1 MGISDTLKK
10 KNNSTNYKESWA
22 HHECPPLTHI
32 EYNIYSY
39 SNDDNPRACWQKC
52 GSAPH
57 PQSSHAGRWQC
68 ISDGVMGGLS
78 AGTITRE
85 SRGGRPA
92 MRVLRSSGYCDQAA
106 AGAAAGSCGP
116 IRSTMLSSEKWS
128 SSSWVPC
135 WVDSAK
141 RLRGFGRPS
150 PWGPATGRPTHFG
163 R

>member
-57 PQSSHAGRWQC
+57 PQSAMIHAENLFNTGQFKKVEVKQRYYDARAGRNIDETW
-68 ISDGVMGGLS
+68 
-78 AGTITRE
+78 
-85 SRGGRPA
+85 
-92 MRVLRSSGYCDQAA
+92 RVFEQDSQR
-106 AGAAAGSCGP
+106 
-116 IRSTMLSSEKWS
+116 S
-128 SSSWVPC
+128 SSSWLC
-135 WVDSAK
+135 GA
-141 RLRGFGRPS
+141 GFITAAVLFVTS
-150 PWGPATGRPTHFG
+150 MAMAQFW
-163 R
+163 